1 MTFGKP
7 IWIRQVLIPGI
18 TDNEEDLVKLKEFI
32 SSLKT
37 VEKVEL
43 LPYHDL
49 GKFKW
54 ENLKLRYP
62 LEDVPPATLEDVEMA
77 KKILRNLIVTT
88 LNQGIQFTEAVKA
101 MLVTASVC
109 NLC

>member
-1 MTFGKP
+1 MIFGKP
-7 IWIRQVLIPGI
+7 IWIRQVLVPGI
-18 TDNEEDLVKLKEFI
+18 TDNEDDLLKLKEFI

-54 ENLKLRYP
+54 ENLGLRYP
-62 LEDVPPATLEDVEMA
+62 LDDVRPATLEDVERA
-77 KKILRNLIVTT
+77 KKILRNLIVAI
-88 LNQGIQFTEAVKA
+88 LNQGIQFANANCK
-101 MLVTASVC
+101 LR
-109 NLC
+109 L